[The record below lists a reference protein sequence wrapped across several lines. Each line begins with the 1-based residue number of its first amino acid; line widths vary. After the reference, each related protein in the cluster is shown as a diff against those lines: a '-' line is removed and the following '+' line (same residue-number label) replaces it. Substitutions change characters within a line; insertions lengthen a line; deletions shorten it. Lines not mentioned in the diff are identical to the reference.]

1 MRTSLKD
8 SLAGLYRYDGTSGLT
23 VMVLLGVV
31 SSAGRLGPCL
41 PDVALAEELTFIQV
55 QWEVLLILMSVT

>member
-1 MRTSLKD
+1 
-8 SLAGLYRYDGTSGLT
+8 
-23 VMVLLGVV
+23 MVLLGVV